1 MTRKFKY
8 DYYAVEIDNWI
19 QADPEKR
26 SGEGKYSPDFH
37 KALEPQIQANRKIK
51 FNWEYGWD
59 THNSDDSYTP
69 ELVEYLVQNA
79 EYLKIHG
86 YGYPVET
93 IQIWNQKNSMYEW
106 NPQEVKYNIIR
117 GGRMVF
123 SNKFRSYLQS
133 EGYAEMAIAGI
144 EDEVHSD
151 TWRFHQTMSPELA
164 IQAIMECYWAGFS
177 CAPISGTI
185 IEWKVAQREKT
196 LGTRKL
202 IDKQVFAR
210 IY

>member
-1 MTRKFKY
+1 MTKKSKY
-8 DYYAVEIDNWI
+8 DYDRIEFPNWI
-19 QADPEKR
+19 SQDIESRADADL
-26 SGEGKYSPDFH
+26 YDFR
-37 KALEPQIQANRKIK
+37 KAIEPHIQVNRKIK
-51 FNWEYGWD
+51 FDWKYGWN
-59 THNSDDSYTP
+59 THNLDDSYTP

-93 IQIWNQKNSMYEW
+93 IQIWNQKNALYEW

-123 SNKFRSYLQS
+123 SQKFRAYLQS

-151 TWRFHQTMSPELA
+151 TWQFHQSMSPELA

-177 CAPISGTI
+177 CDPIGGTI

-196 LGTRKL
+196 LVEKKL
-202 IDKQVFAR
+202 IEQQMFAR
-210 IY
+210 VY